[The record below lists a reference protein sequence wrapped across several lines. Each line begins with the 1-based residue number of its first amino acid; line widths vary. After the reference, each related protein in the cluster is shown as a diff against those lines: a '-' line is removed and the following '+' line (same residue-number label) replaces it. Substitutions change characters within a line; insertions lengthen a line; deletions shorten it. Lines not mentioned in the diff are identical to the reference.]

1 MRTLLTSICCLLMA
15 ACSFHTTE
23 IYGIGKTTTVRV
35 GGDGASSNSIL
46 GDADTDKNSTAFKAF
61 INGMMTLATG
71 YFAHDSIKIQEG
83 TKQLANAGANKVQI
97 EQARFAAQT
106 ASEQLKAGQN
116 SEAIKAKLFQE
127 GAAIWKQQ

>member
-1 MRTLLTSICCLLMA
+1 MRKLLTSICCLVMA

-83 TKQLANAGANKVQI
+83 TKQLANAGATKVQLA
-97 EQARFAAQT
+97 QADFAAQT
-106 ASEQLKAGQN
+106 AAAQLKAGAN
-116 SEAIKAKLFQE
+116 KAAIDAGLFAQ